1 MKKGTLTA
9 ESLRAQALMFKNR
22 VRKNFEKLR
31 GPFGKRNV
39 EVFRLYDRDIPEVRA
54 VVDYY
59 AGEAVLGEYART
71 QTDDPAHLPSLA
83 RAVAD
88 ALQIELAR
96 VHVKQRRTRP
106 VEGPR
111 YQRLARTG
119 ERKAVREGDLRFL
132 VNLDDYIDTGLFA
145 DHRETR
151 ALVRVESAGGRF
163 LNLFAY
169 TGSFT
174 CAAALGGAQAT
185 TTVDASETYLT
196 WAQDNLALNGRSGP
210 QHAFVR
216 EDARAF
222 LARAAREGRSY
233 TLCVLDP
240 PSFSTR
246 DTGSFDLQRDH
257 RALIEETLA
266 VLVPGGVLWFSTNHQ
281 RFEPDLEGLAVRE
294 VREKTARTV
303 PVDYRNKQVHR
314 SFRIVK

>member
-1 MKKGTLTA
+1 MKKATLKPD
-9 ESLRAQALMFKNR
+9 SLRAQAQMFGNR

-71 QTDDPAHLPSLA
+71 QTDDPAHLPALA
-83 RAVAD
+83 QAVAE
-88 ALQIELAR
+88 ALQIDLSR

-106 VEGPR
+106 AAGPR
-111 YQRLARTG
+111 YERLARTG

-151 ALVRVESAGGRF
+151 ALVRAASAGARF

-185 TTVDASETYLT
+185 TTVDASETYLK
-196 WAQDNLALNGRSGP
+196 WAQENLALNGLGGP

-216 EDARAF
+216 EEARPF
-222 LARAAREGRSY
+222 LVRAAREGRSY

-246 DTGSFDLQRDH
+246 ESGSFDVQRDH
-257 RALIEETLA
+257 RALVEATLA
-266 VLVPGGVLWFSTNHQ
+266 VLAPGGVLWFSTNHQ
-281 RFEPDLEGLAVRE
+281 RFEPELDGLVARE
-294 VREKTARTV
+294 VREMTARTV
-303 PVDYRNKQVHR
+303 PADYRNRRVHR